1 MGVVHA
7 IQRAMNT
14 VIDWPDFLRKLVAL
28 GSDGGVLMLGK
39 NSGVISL
46 LQAEQP
52 SMIAVH
58 CSGHRPELAYKMQLR
73 SLL

>member
-7 IQRAMNT
+7 IQKAVST
-14 VIDWPDFLRKLVAL
+14 LIDWPDFLRKPVAL
-28 GSDGGVLMLGK
+28 GSDGAAVMQEK
-39 NSGVISL
+39 KSGVISL

-58 CSGHRPELAYKMQLR
+58 CSGHSLALAYKDVIK
-73 SLL
+73 